1 MHYRH
6 RINGDLITETTLSHL
21 SKKDKSNYI
30 PEKVFEEL
38 EDFELEDDYELE

>member
-6 RINGDLITETTLSHL
+6 RINGDLITETMFSHL